1 MKGQYSQ
8 RIDNMTYQEQLLII
22 KQIPIRDGD
31 TKVITCPFCYQPKKL
46 ALSNIDGKLM
56 WNCYRAS
63 CNAKG
68 IHSGRRNLS
77 AVKNYLSNQ
86 VQSKTIIRKPIPSM
100 TTSIGNHQPAIDYL
114 KTVNSLDAY
123 ESGLIKIRYA
133 PAEDRVLF
141 YGEEGA
147 VGRSLKRYGP
157 KWISYG
163 LLSEGIHVGSGSTA
177 VLVEDVPSACSVSR
191 IHGLV
196 GVALLGTNLTLS
208 LEKSLLDY
216 DIIYL
221 VLDKDASKK
230 ALRIQKSSTKRL
242 LVRFT
247 NEDLKLLTKCKIERV
262 LQYD

>member
-1 MKGQYSQ
+1 
-8 RIDNMTYQEQLLII
+8 MTYQEQLLII

-141 YGEEGA
+141 YGAEGA

-163 LLSEGIHVGSGSTA
+163 LLTEGIHVGSGSTA

-191 IHGLV
+191 IPGLV
-196 GVALLGTNLTLS
+196 GVALLGTNFTLS
-208 LEKSLLDY
+208 LKKSVKKY
-216 DIIYL
+216 NIKIII
-221 VLDKDASKK
+221 LDKDASKK
-230 ALRIQKSSTKRL
+230 AILITRSSGENL
-242 LVRFT
+242 VVRFT
-247 NEDLKLLTKCKIERV
+247 KYDLKLLTKDQIMALV
-262 LQYD
+262 I

>member
-1 MKGQYSQ
+1 
-8 RIDNMTYQEQLLII
+8 MTYQEQLQII
-22 KQIPIRDGD
+22 KQIPIRDGV

-46 ALSNIDGKLM
+46 ALSKIDGKLM

-63 CNAKG
+63 CSAKG
-68 IHSGRRNLS
+68 IYAGKRNLQ
-77 AVKNYLSNQ
+77 AVKNYLANE
-86 VQSKTIIRKPIPSM
+86 VKTKTAFRKPLPSM
-100 TTSIGNHQPAIDYL
+100 TTSVRNHQPAIDYL

-141 YGEEGA
+141 YGAEGA

-163 LLSEGIHVGSGSTA
+163 LLTEGIHVGSGSTA

-191 IHGLV
+191 IPGLV
-196 GVALLGTNLTLS
+196 GVAMLGTNLTFS
-208 LEKSLLDY
+208 LEKSLINY
-216 DIIYL
+216 KKTYL
-221 VLDKDASKK
+221 VLDKDANKK
-230 ALRIQKSSTKRL
+230 AIRIQKSSTRRL

-247 NEDLKLLTKCKIERV
+247 NEDLKCLTKCKIEGM
-262 LQYD
+262 LKYD

>member
-1 MKGQYSQ
+1 
-8 RIDNMTYQEQLLII
+8 MTYQEQLQII
-22 KQIPIRDGD
+22 KQIPIRDGV

-46 ALSNIDGKLM
+46 ALSKIDGKLM

-63 CNAKG
+63 CSAKG
-68 IHSGRRNLS
+68 IYAGKRNLQS
-77 AVKNYLSNQ
+77 VKNYLANE
-86 VQSKTIIRKPIPSM
+86 VNTKTAFRKPLPSM
-100 TTSIGNHQPAIDYL
+100 TTSVRNHQPAIDYL

-141 YGEEGA
+141 YGAEGA

-163 LLSEGIHVGSGSTA
+163 LLTEGIHVGSGSTA

-191 IHGLV
+191 ISGLV
-196 GVALLGTNLTLS
+196 GVAMLGTNLTSS
-208 LEKSLLDY
+208 LEKSLINY
-216 DIIYL
+216 DTTYL
-221 VLDKDASKK
+221 VLDKDANKK
-230 ALRIQKSSTKRL
+230 AIRIQKSSTRRL

-247 NEDLKLLTKCKIERV
+247 NEDLKCLTKCKIEGM
-262 LQYD
+262 LKYD